1 MARKRPLFGP
11 STYKKKTRRKRPGR
25 NSKRPN
31 KNTKNYKRKKYRGQG
46 R

>member
-11 STYKKKTRRKRPGR
+11 STYKKKPRRKRPGR

>member
-11 STYKKKTRRKRPGR
+11 STYKKNTRKKRPGR
-25 NSKRPN
+25 HAKRPN
-31 KNTKNYKRKKYRGQG
+31 KNTKNYKRKKYRKQG